1 MDLTDFKY
9 YWNNVPG
16 KGLCRNNLIYTS
28 LINHSKSEFC
38 MWFKHNSEYHKGHEQ
53 VVDQDLMESKYA
65 REKDF
70 LLSLD
75 VDHKD
80 LIPEITRIDP
90 DNQAIYFKI
99 QGVDFWEESHGKK
112 YEEVLPDG
120 EKQMLRILEK
130 HKQLGIYKYSLH
142 PSSYWVVDRELKNV
156 NYFFAYHNTEN
167 KITVKDHLS
176 HISTERQNEL
186 MPQMEKL
193 GIEVDK
199 TYPFDKLQILCL
211 ESFRNVYPDSFI
223 DKAISIYK

>member
-112 YEEVLPDG
+112 YEEVLPDW

-156 NYFFAYHNTEN
+156 NYFFAYH
-167 KITVKDHLS
+167 L
-176 HISTERQNEL
+176 
-186 MPQMEKL
+186 
-193 GIEVDK
+193 
-199 TYPFDKLQILCL
+199 
-211 ESFRNVYPDSFI
+211 
-223 DKAISIYK
+223 